1 MASPV
6 SLGGLRDFMPHRQQL
21 KYGDRDDDEEH
32 HTEYRARLL
41 SIQKHRRRHAAVTER
56 GPSAPKNLYSRTLIA
71 DRGYD
76 HDKYR
81 RLVWTRGVKP

>member
-32 HTEYRARLL
+32 HSEYRAG
-41 SIQKHRRRHAAVTER
+41 SYQYKSTEGECR
-56 GPSAPKNLYSRTLIA
+56 NREHSGSRTRPPLAIA
-71 DRGYD
+71 GVRG
-76 HDKYR
+76 
-81 RLVWTRGVKP
+81 RGVRGLEGR

>member
-32 HTEYRARLL
+32 HTEYRAG
-41 SIQKHRRRHAAVTER
+41 SYQYKGTE
-56 GPSAPKNLYSRTLIA
+56 GDMPL
-71 DRGYD
+71 
-76 HDKYR
+76 
-81 RLVWTRGVKP
+81 